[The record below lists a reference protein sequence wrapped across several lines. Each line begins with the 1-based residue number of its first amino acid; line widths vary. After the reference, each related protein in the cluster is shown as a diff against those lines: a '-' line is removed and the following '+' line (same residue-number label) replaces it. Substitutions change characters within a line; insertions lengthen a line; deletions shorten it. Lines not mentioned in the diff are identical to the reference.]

1 MTLEVALMPFVN
13 RVDAG
18 RRLADRLGSGRGD
31 VVVLALPK
39 GGVPVAA
46 EVARALDAPLDV
58 ILVRKLGVPAQPEL
72 AMGAIGEGGIQ
83 IANEDVIRAAR
94 ITNDQWNAVVDREA
108 AELERRAQRYRGD
121 RQPIPLAGRIAV
133 LIDDGIA
140 TGATATAAC
149 QVARARGAA
158 RLVLAVP
165 VASPRALEALRSAV
179 DEIVCLETPAAFRAV
194 GEWYEDFS
202 QTTDDEVVAT
212 GLPTRRGPSGS
223 GASGAAQS
231 SVTEAGF
238 EPPAFG

>member
-1 MTLEVALMPFVN
+1 MTLEVALMPFVD

-18 RRLADRLGSGRGD
+18 RRLAARLGSERGD

-46 EVARALDAPLDV
+46 EVARALDATLDV

-94 ITNDQWNAVVDREA
+94 ITNDQWTAVVDREA

-121 RQPIPLAGRIAV
+121 RRPVPLAGRVAV
-133 LIDDGIA
+133 LVDDGIA

-158 RLVLAVP
+158 RIVLAVP
-165 VASPRALEALRSAV
+165 VASRRAIEALRSAA

-202 QTTDDEVVAT
+202 QTTEDEVVAT
-212 GLPTRRGPSGS
+212 RFPTRRGS
-223 GASGAAQS
+223 
-231 SVTEAGF
+231 
-238 EPPAFG
+238 EPPAQT